1 MMADAFGW
9 VVGLLDATPLFALFL
24 AIGVGYAI
32 GQINLWGLS
41 LGVGGV
47 LFSALAI
54 GAIAPKA
61 VPPPMLGTIGLILF
75 LYGIG
80 IQFGPQFFA
89 GLRGPARRY
98 NLLALVGVL
107 VSLAVTLIAAKVFGF
122 SVATA
127 VGVFAGAGTSTAALQ
142 AAIEASGSRVAAVGY
157 SVAYPFGVLGPIL
170 CFFLMK
176 RLLNPPVALAPPGL
190 VFLEVTLDPGTVCGL
205 TLAELATKLPAGVQI
220 TGIRHNHQ
228 SLIAHD
234 NVRVEAGDAL
244 ALTGAPA
251 ALDEARRLLGTP
263 TPGRVLSDRS
273 AFDYIR
279 VFVSKP
285 LLIGQPL
292 GALVFPKGLDVR
304 VIEVRRGDTSLLP
317 SPGFILEYGDRL
329 SLLGSPSRR
338 GEIRKFFGD
347 SITANAEFSY
357 VSVGLGI
364 ALGVLVGLIRIPV
377 PGLGGFSLGIA
388 GGPLI
393 VALILGYFG
402 RIGSISWRMP
412 ISANLVLRN
421 FGLTLFLAAVGLG
434 AGAPFVTTVA
444 QAGPLLLLVGMAA
457 LLSSVLTVLLV
468 GYYVMKIPFDHL
480 LGVASGAT
488 GNPAIPAFGA
498 RLVQTEQVS
507 VGYAMIFPS
516 MTILKVLLAQAAI
529 TVLGAG

>member
-1 MMADAFGW
+1 MSWLVA
-9 VVGLLDATPLFALFL
+9 LLEGTPLLALFL
-24 AIGVGYAI
+24 AIGLGYAV
-32 GQINLWGLS
+32 GQINVWGLS

-61 VPPPMLGTIGLILF
+61 PPPAMVGTIGLILF

-89 GLRGPARRY
+89 GLRGPAKRY
-98 NLLALVGVL
+98 NLLALAGVL
-107 VSLAVTLIAAKVFGF
+107 ASLLVVILAAKTFGF
-122 SVATA
+122 SLATA
-127 VGVFAGAGTSTAALQ
+127 IGVFAGAGTSTAALQ
-142 AAIEASGSRVAAVGY
+142 AAIDASGSRDPAVGY

-176 RLLNPPVALAPPGL
+176 RLLNPAIPVAPPGL
-190 VFLEVTLDPGTVCGL
+190 VFLEVTVEPGPLCGL
-205 TLAELATKLPAGVQI
+205 TIVELATRLPPGVQI
-220 TGIRHNHQ
+220 TSIRHDHL
-228 SLIAHD
+228 SHVAHD
-234 NVRVEAGDAL
+234 TMRIEAGDAL
-244 ALTGAPA
+244 ALSGTPA
-251 ALDEARRLLGTP
+251 ALDQARLLLGTP
-263 TPGRVLSDRS
+263 APGRVLSDRS
-273 AFDYIR
+273 EFDYIR

-285 LLIGQPL
+285 ALIGETL
-292 GALVFPKGLDVR
+292 GALAFPDGLDMR
-304 VIEVRRGDTSLLP
+304 VIEVRRGDKSMLP
-317 SPGFILEYGDRL
+317 TPGFVLEYGDRL
-329 SLLGSPSRR
+329 SILGSASRR

-364 ALGVLVGLIRIPV
+364 ALGVLVGLVRIPV

-393 VALILGYFG
+393 VALILGYLG
-402 RIGSISWRMP
+402 RVGSISWRMP
-412 ISANLVLRN
+412 VSANMVLRN

-444 QAGPLLLLVGMAA
+444 RSGPLLLLVGVGA
-457 LLSSVLTVLLV
+457 LLACVLTVLLV
-468 GYYVMKIPFDHL
+468 GYYVMKIPFDDL
-480 LGVASGAT
+480 LGIASGAT

-507 VGYAMIFPS
+507 LGYATIFPS
-516 MTILKVLLAQAAI
+516 MTILKVLLAQIAI
-529 TVLGAG
+529 TLLGAG